1 MGYKRKLQIG
11 IPVNKKEKKLIKTNA
26 GLHNY
31 KSVAGFL
38 RDRGLETDISNK
50 ACLAI
55 MLTYL
60 SSNMKNISPDSSLDW
75 IKKKDTIK
83 NKFRV
88 ELAGLSAEKREL
100 YLEKLEAT
108 LENTKA
114 IKEELE
120 SILSG
125 RFIEE

>member
-31 KSVAGFL
+31 KSVAAFL
-38 RDRGLETDISNK
+38 RDKGLETDISNK
-50 ACLAI
+50 ASLAI

-60 SSNMKNISPDSSLDW
+60 SSHMKNLSPDAALDW
-75 IKKKDTIK
+75 TKQKNNIK

-88 ELAGLSAEKREL
+88 ELAGMPKEKREL
-100 YLEKLEAT
+100 YLEKLEST

-120 SILSG
+120 GILSG
-125 RFIEE
+125 RFIE

>member
-1 MGYKRKLQIG
+1 MKRKQQIG
-11 IPVNKKEKKLIKTNA
+11 IPVNKKEKQLIKTNA
-26 GLHNY
+26 TLHNY

-60 SSNMKNISPDSSLDW
+60 SSHMKNLSPDAALDW
-75 IKKKDTIK
+75 TKKKESIK
-83 NKFRV
+83 SKFRV
-88 ELAGLSAEKREL
+88 ELAGMSKEKREL
-100 YLEKLEAT
+100 YLQKLEDT

-120 SILSG
+120 NILSG
-125 RFIEE
+125 RFIE